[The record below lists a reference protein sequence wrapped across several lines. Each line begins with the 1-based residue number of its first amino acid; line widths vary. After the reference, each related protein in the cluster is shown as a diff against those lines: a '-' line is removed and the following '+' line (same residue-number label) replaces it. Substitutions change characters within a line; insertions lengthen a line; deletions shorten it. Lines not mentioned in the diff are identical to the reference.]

1 MLFCGSGIT
10 SNILQSKRS
19 LEVDCQLW
27 NSTETSKTEKICPEN
42 YCSREIWWLSP
53 WSWIWCGCC
62 GTCLCYWVHK
72 WHTQCLPSWSISHFP
87 RQHFLF
93 CHWLG
98 SFGEWRWVSL
108 ASLCPAHMC
117 LTRLMLGFW
126 FFCLFWVPWTWCL
139 IGACP
144 NEIPFDLVCC
154 FFFWLGQWIGNDGKT
169 LKVSLTEFKSSFS

>member
-1 MLFCGSGIT
+1 MGSGIT

-19 LEVDCQLW
+19 SEVDCQLW
-27 NSTETSKTEKICPEN
+27 NSAETSKTEKICPEN

-72 WHTQCLPSWSISHFP
+72 WRAQCLPSWSISHFP

-98 SFGEWRWVSL
+98 SFGEWWWVSL
-108 ASLCPAHMC
+108 VSLCPVTHVPDKTDVSF
-117 LTRLMLGFW
+117 LVF
-126 FFCLFWVPWTWCL
+126 LFVL
-139 IGACP
+139 SSL
-144 NEIPFDLVCC
+144 DLVFNRCMSQWDTFGLSLLL
-154 FFFWLGQWIGNDGKT
+154 FFLAWSVDWKWWEDPEG
-169 LKVSLTEFKSSFS
+169 